1 MDITHATASY
11 EHWLGGRITLSASDL
26 ALKHKR
32 MRDDP
37 FAFLRATFYRWV
49 QLWDDHAG
57 DAAKAPLVQAVGDLH
72 VENFGT
78 WRDHEGRLIWGAN
91 DVDEAAKL
99 PWTFDLVRL
108 ATSARFAIALGK
120 LGLEP
125 RDASAA
131 ILRGY
136 RESCEAGGSAFVL
149 AEHHHAL
156 RAMAI
161 DRLRD
166 PSIFWDKLA
175 MLPTLKR
182 APPAI
187 PRALLKAAMPK
198 GSEAPRYAHR
208 IAGLGSLGRERYVA
222 LAKNAGA
229 LVAREAKALAPSAVF
244 WARGKLKEKSVQG
257 EALIERAV
265 RCADPF
271 SYQSRGWVVRR
282 LAPDCSTIL
291 LEALPK
297 ERQELTLLHAMGWET
312 ANLHFGS
319 AKAKAL
325 LADLKHRGDTWLDK
339 LADSMQTV
347 LMADWKAWR
356 DAK

>member
-1 MDITHATASY
+1 MDITRATAEY
-11 EHWLGGRITLSASDL
+11 ERWLGGRIALSAADL
-26 ALKHKR
+26 ALKHKH
-32 MRDDP
+32 MKEDA
-37 FAFLRATFYRWV
+37 FSFLRATFYRWV
-49 QLWDDHAG
+49 QRWDDHSG
-57 DAAKAPLVQAVGDLH
+57 DVAKAPPVLSVGDLH

-78 WRDHEGRLIWGAN
+78 WRDLEGRLIWGVN

-108 ATSARFAIALGK
+108 ATSARFAISENK

-136 RESCEAGGSAFVL
+136 RESCESGGCAYVL

-156 RAMAI
+156 RAMAV

-166 PSIFWDKLA
+166 PAAFWDKLA
-175 MLPTLKR
+175 GLPTLKKV
-182 APPAI
+182 PAAT
-187 PRALLKAAMPK
+187 PRALLKAALPK
-198 GSEAPRYAHR
+198 GTDTPRFAHR

-222 LAKNAGA
+222 IARNSGA
-229 LVAREAKALAPSAVF
+229 FVAREAKALAPSAVF
-244 WARGKLKEKSVQG
+244 WARGKLKEKAVFG
-257 EALIERAV
+257 EKLIERAV

-282 LAPDCSTIL
+282 LAPDCSRIP
-291 LEALPK
+291 LEALPQ

-312 ANLHFGS
+312 ANLHLGS
-319 AKAKAL
+319 VKAKSL
-325 LADLKHRGDTWLDK
+325 LADAKHRGDGWLDK
-339 LADSMQTV
+339 AAEAMQAV

-356 DAK
+356 ST